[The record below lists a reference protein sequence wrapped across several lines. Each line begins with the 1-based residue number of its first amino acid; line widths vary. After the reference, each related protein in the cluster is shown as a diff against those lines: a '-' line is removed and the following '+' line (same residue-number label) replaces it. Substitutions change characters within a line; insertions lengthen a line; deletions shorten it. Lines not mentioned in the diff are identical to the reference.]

1 MKRLLNI
8 EYASIHA
15 TYWMYFG
22 VICSFASVFLLEKN
36 YSNSEIGIILAV
48 GNVLAVFLQPITA
61 DLADRSKKISL
72 VGISQLMTLLLMLL
86 TFGLFIL
93 ERKSLALSVIFIL
106 CVAWLIV
113 LQPLFNSLNFKLQE
127 CGIHINFGI
136 ARSMGSLGYSLL
148 CAALGT
154 LVEEHGVRIL
164 PVTGEVV
171 LVLLLISLAL
181 TKMQFNNEKKSNE
194 SLEENCLKND
204 ISQNH
209 EEINLIAFVKRNKI
223 FMILNIGVLG
233 VFFSNSV
240 LNSFMMQIVG
250 NVGGNSEDMGRI
262 FAVMAFLEIPT
273 MFCFEWFRKKLTS
286 QFMLKVASICF
297 TLKIGMCF
305 LAQSVAMIFAA
316 QFLQLFSFALFLP
329 AMVHFIDEIM
339 NKGEAVKGQALFT
352 MTITVTTV
360 ISSMIGGFILDISG
374 ADLLN
379 MTATIVT
386 ALGALIIIFTVDKVS
401 FK

>member
-1 MKRLLNI
+1 
-8 EYASIHA
+8 
-15 TYWMYFG
+15 
-22 VICSFASVFLLEKN
+22 
-36 YSNSEIGIILAV
+36 
-48 GNVLAVFLQPITA
+48 
-61 DLADRSKKISL
+61 
-72 VGISQLMTLLLMLL
+72 MTLLLMLL

-106 CVAWLIV
+106 CVAWLTV

-171 LVLLLISLAL
+171 LFLLLISLAL
-181 TKMQFNNEKKSNE
+181 TKMQFNKERKSNE
-194 SLEENCLKND
+194 SLDDNCLKND
-204 ISQNH
+204 ILQNH

-240 LNSFMMQIVG
+240 LNSFMMQIVA

-273 MFCFEWFRKKLTS
+273 MFCFEWFRKKFTS

-305 LAQSVAMIFAA
+305 WAQSVAMIFAA